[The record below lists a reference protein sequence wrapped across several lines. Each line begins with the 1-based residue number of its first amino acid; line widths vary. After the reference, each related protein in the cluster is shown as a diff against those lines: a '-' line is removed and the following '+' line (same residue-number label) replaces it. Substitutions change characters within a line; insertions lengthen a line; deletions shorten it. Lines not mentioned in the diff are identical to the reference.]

1 MNVPTFFTFL
11 NLFSGFMAIISIS
24 EGRADSAF
32 WFVVF
37 SAVFDF
43 LDGKMARILKT
54 QSKLG
59 PQIDSLAD
67 AVSFGVAPAFF
78 VYNIVFFQ
86 VGRFSPFY
94 IFPFVYL
101 SAVITRLARFN
112 MIGEDSQKEFYYGLS
127 SPMSAMFM
135 VSFALTF
142 GKHLPYF
149 VFMKEAVGAVVI
161 LLSFLML
168 SKIEFPVF
176 KSKEK
181 SEKIQILFF
190 VLALVALVIFKSLFL
205 MVSIGLYIILGV
217 LFFVFRKESD
227 EKA

>member
-24 EGRADSAF
+24 EGRTDSAF
-32 WFVVF
+32 WFIVF
-37 SAVFDF
+37 SAAFDF
-43 LDGKMARILKT
+43 LDGKIARIFKT

-59 PQIDSLAD
+59 PQVDSLAD
-67 AVSFGVAPAFF
+67 VVSFGVAPAFF
-78 VYNIVFFQ
+78 IYNLVFFQ

-101 SAVITRLARFN
+101 SAVVMRLARFN
-112 MIGEDSQKEFYYGLS
+112 VIGEDSQKDFYYGLS

-135 VSFALTF
+135 VSFVLTF
-142 GKHLPYF
+142 SKHLPYF
-149 VFMKEAVGAVVI
+149 LFMKEAVGAVVI

-168 SKIEFPVF
+168 SRIEFPVF
-176 KSKEK
+176 KSKKK
-181 SEKIQILFF
+181 SEKIQLLFF
-190 VLALVALVIFKSLFL
+190 VLALGALVILKSLFL
-205 MVSIGLYIILGV
+205 VGSIGLYIIFGILY
-217 LFFVFRKESD
+217 FFFRKDSD